1 MKMRKSEGAEFVKWL
16 PHLLDALRALDGAAK
31 PKEVS
36 NWIAK
41 KLKLSPDVTEAT
53 MKSGILRFH
62 NQVQWARQYLVW
74 EGLVGSSKY
83 GIWNLTEQGET
94 THLSD
99 REAREIFLKWVRIH
113 AGRRNEK
120 SKEDSP
126 LVAITE
132 PIDYQRLPDPESEF
146 RATLLATL
154 RSLHPQ
160 GFERF
165 ITQLLLEMGFERA
178 ENTPFTCDGGIDGYG
193 LMRVSEFI
201 WYRVVYQ
208 CKRYAEKPVSRSEV
222 GDFRNAM
229 LGRAD
234 KGIIFTT
241 SRFSPDAMTE
251 AEREGVPPIELVD
264 GERLIGIIER
274 LEFGVVPVK
283 TFVVDEAFMSRFMP
297 NNLFHRTAKKRGR

>member
-1 MKMRKSEGAEFVKWL
+1 MRKSEGAEFIKWL

-41 KLKLSPDVTEAT
+41 KLDLSPELTEAT

-83 GIWNLTEQGET
+83 GIWNLTEKGEK

-99 REAREIFLKWVRIH
+99 REARAIFLKWVRIH
-113 AGRRNEK
+113 AERRTEK

-126 LVAITE
+126 LVAVTE
-132 PIDYQRLPDPESEF
+132 PIEDQELPDPESEF
-146 RATLLATL
+146 RASLLATL
-154 RSLHPQ
+154 RSFDPQ

-165 ITQLLLEMGFERA
+165 ITHLLLDMGFERA
-178 ENTPFTCDGGIDGYG
+178 ENTPFTCDGGIDGFG

-201 WYRVVYQ
+201 SYRVVYQ
-208 CKRYAEKPVSRSEV
+208 CKRYTEKPVSRSEV

-234 KGIIFTT
+234 KGIVFTT
-241 SRFSPDAMTE
+241 SHFSRDAKTE
-251 AEREGVPPIELVD
+251 AVREGVPPVELVD
-264 GERLIGIIER
+264 G
-274 LEFGVVPVK
+274 
-283 TFVVDEAFMSRFMP
+283 
-297 NNLFHRTAKKRGR
+297 

>member
-1 MKMRKSEGAEFVKWL
+1 MSKSEGAEFIKWL
-16 PHLLDALRALDGAAK
+16 PHLLDALRALNGAAK

-41 KLKLSPDVTEAT
+41 KLDLPPTVTEST

-74 EGLVGSSKY
+74 EGLLGSYKY
-83 GIWNLTEQGET
+83 GIWNLTEKGEK

-99 REAREIFLKWVRIH
+99 REARAIFLKWVRIH
-113 AGRRNEK
+113 AERRNEK
-120 SKEDSP
+120 LKENSP
-126 LVAITE
+126 LVVDTG
-132 PIDYQRLPDPESEF
+132 PIDDQGLPDPESEL
-146 RATLLATL
+146 RSSLLATL
-154 RSLHPQ
+154 RGFDPQ

-165 ITQLLLEMGFERA
+165 VTHLLLEMGFERA

-201 WYRVVYQ
+201 SYRVVYQ
-208 CKRYAEKPVSRSEV
+208 CKRYTEKPVSRSEV

-241 SRFSPDAMTE
+241 SHFSRDAKTE

-264 GERLIGIIER
+264 GERLVGIIES

-283 TFVVDEAFMSRFMP
+283 TFAVDETFMSRFMP
-297 NNLFHRTAKKRGR
+297 TNLFQQSAKRRGR